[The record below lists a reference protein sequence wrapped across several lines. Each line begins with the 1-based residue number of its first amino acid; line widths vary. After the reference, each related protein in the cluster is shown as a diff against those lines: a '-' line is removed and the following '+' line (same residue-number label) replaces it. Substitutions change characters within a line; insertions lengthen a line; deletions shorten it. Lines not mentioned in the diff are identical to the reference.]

1 MQYSTTEGREPRLVV
16 SEGRS
21 QPIMSSI
28 RCEARMSK
36 TAQQKKER
44 VRSEGEIF
52 ESIKLMNDHN
62 IVQYKPFVLI

>member
-1 MQYSTTEGREPRLVV
+1 MVV

-36 TAQQKKER
+36 TVKQKKER
-44 VRSEGEIF
+44 VRSDGEIF

-62 IVQYKPFVLI
+62 FVQYKQFVLI

>member
-36 TAQQKKER
+36 TVKQKKE
-44 VRSEGEIF
+44 SQ
-52 ESIKLMNDHN
+52 K
-62 IVQYKPFVLI
+62 